1 MTYFIPLGRKYNVTP
16 IHIID
21 NLCYNISINSFNC
34 LQPTSSLIKMDNK
47 TAITV
52 ALANINSTI
61 EVLRDNTEFNLIH
74 SNLNTVKIV
83 LENQLNDNHSD
94 AYYDYTRNDPNRPN
108 PFTKPEDIAR
118 ANKVV
123 GKENTYAV
131 QEETTE
137 GWTNY
142 DNNSNGLTKEKAKE
156 LIDDL
161 INDGTSPDRLR
172 VIVDGTI

>member
-1 MTYFIPLGRKYNVTP
+1 
-16 IHIID
+16 
-21 NLCYNISINSFNC
+21 
-34 LQPTSSLIKMDNK
+34 MDNK
-47 TAITV
+47 TSITV
-52 ALANINSTI
+52 ALNNINSTI

-83 LENQLNDNHSD
+83 LENQLNQEKDNHSD

-142 DNNSNGLTKEKAKE
+142 DDQAKQSTHLTKEKAKE
-156 LIDDL
+156 LINEL

-172 VIVDGTI
+172 VVVDGTV

>member
-1 MTYFIPLGRKYNVTP
+1 
-16 IHIID
+16 
-21 NLCYNISINSFNC
+21 
-34 LQPTSSLIKMDNK
+34 MDNK
-47 TAITV
+47 TSITV

-61 EVLRDNTEFNLIH
+61 EVLKDNTEFNIIQ

-108 PFTKPEDIAR
+108 PFTKSEDIAR

-131 QEETTE
+131 QEVTTE
-137 GWTNY
+137 GWMNY
-142 DNNSNGLTKEKAKE
+142 DDQTRPSTHLTKDKAKE
-156 LIDDL
+156 LIDEL

-172 VIVDGTI
+172 VVVDGTV

>member
-1 MTYFIPLGRKYNVTP
+1 
-16 IHIID
+16 
-21 NLCYNISINSFNC
+21 
-34 LQPTSSLIKMDNK
+34 MDNK

-52 ALANINSTI
+52 ALNSINSTI
-61 EVLRDNTEFNLIH
+61 EVLKDNAEFNLIH

-94 AYYDYTRNDPNRPN
+94 AYYDYTRNDPNAKN
-108 PFTKPEDIAR
+108 PFTDPKDIAR
-118 ANKVV
+118 ANRVV

-142 DNNSNGLTKEKAKE
+142 DDQTVQSSNLSKAQAKQ
-156 LIDDL
+156 LIDEL
-161 INDGTSPDRLR
+161 INDGVSPDRLR
-172 VIVDGTI
+172 VVVDGRV

>member
-1 MTYFIPLGRKYNVTP
+1 
-16 IHIID
+16 
-21 NLCYNISINSFNC
+21 
-34 LQPTSSLIKMDNK
+34 MDNK

-52 ALANINSTI
+52 ALNNINSTI

-94 AYYDYTRNDPNRPN
+94 AYYDYTRNDPNAPN
-108 PFTKPEDIAR
+108 PFTEPKDIAR
-118 ANKVV
+118 ANRVV

-142 DNNSNGLTKEKAKE
+142 EDQNRKTSRLTKAEAKE
-156 LIDDL
+156 LIDEL
-161 INDGTSPDRLR
+161 INDGISPDRLK
-172 VIVDGTI
+172 VIVDGQV

>member
-1 MTYFIPLGRKYNVTP
+1 
-16 IHIID
+16 
-21 NLCYNISINSFNC
+21 
-34 LQPTSSLIKMDNK
+34 MDNK
-47 TAITV
+47 TSITV

-61 EVLRDNTEFNLIH
+61 EVLKDNTEFNIIQ

-108 PFTKPEDIAR
+108 PFTKPLDIAR

-131 QEETTE
+131 QEVTTE

-142 DNNSNGLTKEKAKE
+142 DDQTIQSTHLTKEKAKE

-172 VIVDGTI
+172 VVVDGTV

>member
-1 MTYFIPLGRKYNVTP
+1 
-16 IHIID
+16 
-21 NLCYNISINSFNC
+21 
-34 LQPTSSLIKMDNK
+34 MDNK

-61 EVLRDNTEFNLIH
+61 EVLKDNPEFNIINN
-74 SNLNTVKIV
+74 NLNTVKIV
-83 LENQLNDNHSD
+83 LENQLNGDNKSD

-142 DNNSNGLTKEKAKE
+142 DDQTVQSSKLSKVKAKE
-156 LIDDL
+156 LIDEL

-172 VIVDGTI
+172 VVVDGTV

>member
-1 MTYFIPLGRKYNVTP
+1 
-16 IHIID
+16 
-21 NLCYNISINSFNC
+21 
-34 LQPTSSLIKMDNK
+34 MDNK

-52 ALANINSTI
+52 ALNNINSTI
-61 EVLRDNTEFNLIH
+61 EVLKDNAEFNLIH

-94 AYYDYTRNDPNRPN
+94 AYYDYTRNDPNAKN
-108 PFTKPEDIAR
+108 PFTDPKDIAR
-118 ANKVV
+118 ANRVV

-142 DNNSNGLTKEKAKE
+142 DDQTIQSSNLSKAQAKQ
-156 LIDDL
+156 LIDEL
-161 INDGTSPDRLR
+161 INDGVSPDRLR
-172 VIVDGTI
+172 VVVDGRV

>member
-1 MTYFIPLGRKYNVTP
+1 
-16 IHIID
+16 
-21 NLCYNISINSFNC
+21 
-34 LQPTSSLIKMDNK
+34 MDK
-47 TAITV
+47 KLTLAV
-52 ALANINSTI
+52 ALTNIQSTI
-61 EVLRDNTEFNLIH
+61 DLLNQVPDINGNILPILNSAKIELE
-74 SNLNTVKIV
+74 NLNSDK
-83 LENQLNDNHSD
+83 SD

-142 DNNSNGLTKEKAKE
+142 DDQAKQSTHLTKEKAKE
-156 LIDDL
+156 LINEL

-172 VIVDGTI
+172 VVVDGTV

>member
-1 MTYFIPLGRKYNVTP
+1 
-16 IHIID
+16 
-21 NLCYNISINSFNC
+21 
-34 LQPTSSLIKMDNK
+34 MDNK

-52 ALANINSTI
+52 ALNSINSTI
-61 EVLRDNTEFNLIH
+61 EVLRDNAEFNLIH

-94 AYYDYTRNDPNRPN
+94 AYYDYTRNDPNAKN
-108 PFTKPEDIAR
+108 PFTDPQDIAR
-118 ANKVV
+118 ANRVV

-131 QEETTE
+131 QEQTTG

-142 DNNSNGLTKEKAKE
+142 DDQNKKGSRLTKTEAKE
-156 LIDDL
+156 LIDEL

-172 VIVDGTI
+172 VVVDGQV

>member
-1 MTYFIPLGRKYNVTP
+1 MDQK
-16 IHIID
+16 
-21 NLCYNISINSFNC
+21 IS
-34 LQPTSSLIKMDNK
+34 
-47 TAITV
+47 ITV

-61 EVLRDNTEFNLIH
+61 EVLKDNPEFNIINN
-74 SNLNTVKIV
+74 NLNTVKIV
-83 LENQLNDNHSD
+83 LENQLNGDNKSD
-94 AYYDYTRNDPNRPN
+94 AYYDYTRNDPKAPN

-142 DNNSNGLTKEKAKE
+142 NDQTVQSSKLSKVKAKE
-156 LIDDL
+156 LIDEL

-172 VIVDGTI
+172 VVVDGTV

>member
-1 MTYFIPLGRKYNVTP
+1 
-16 IHIID
+16 
-21 NLCYNISINSFNC
+21 
-34 LQPTSSLIKMDNK
+34 MDNK

-52 ALANINSTI
+52 ALNSINSTI
-61 EVLRDNTEFNLIH
+61 EVLRDNAEFNLIH

-94 AYYDYTRNDPNRPN
+94 AYYDYTRNDPNAKN
-108 PFTKPEDIAR
+108 PFTDPKDIAR
-118 ANKVV
+118 ANRVV

-142 DNNSNGLTKEKAKE
+142 DDQNKKGSRLTKAEAKE
-156 LIDDL
+156 LIDEL

-172 VIVDGTI
+172 VVVDGQV